1 MSPRRHFSDMMR
13 SPYFRSGHYEETPGG
28 KFEKKIEDKI
38 LKSKKRINMLFF
50 KLFKKILNDK

>member
-1 MSPRRHFSDMMR
+1 MMR